1 MNRQVKLLLLGVV
14 AALSVGLGALTTLS
28 TKPVEAATSQDI
40 EDVYCPQGAGA
51 GYILNHK
58 RYAESFTAGHTGGL
72 TRGFVE
78 SYNVQN
84 KPATYNVEIWD
95 ADLFGIPTGTGPLA
109 STTVYNPH
117 EHYEFEYPI
126 FSSPARVVAGNN
138 YAVVVTVLEP
148 SINGVV
154 VSPGNICAGTF
165 SWSDTQTGAF
175 TAEDPQNHD
184 LNFAVFIDA
193 TAPTINNIRA
203 TSTNGAGE
211 VHRKSNFKII
221 FSEEMKPTT
230 IDTTTIKLYKLHSD
244 GSKTQIRNGTTVSCL
259 ADGTAGTQCK
269 AAVLNPYG
277 SSATKLAAESRY
289 QVVVTR
295 GAQDKAGNR
304 LSKSFSKTFTTATT

>member
-1 MNRQVKLLLLGVV
+1 MSWQVKLLLLGVV
-14 AALSVGLGALTTLS
+14 AALSVGMFASTTLD

-40 EDVYCPQGAGA
+40 YDAHCDQGTGV
-51 GYILNHK
+51 GYILYHK

-84 KPATYNVEIWD
+84 KPATYIVEIWN
-95 ADLFGIPTGTGPLA
+95 ADLFGIPTGPAPLA
-109 STTVYNPH
+109 STIVYNPH

-126 FSSPARVVAGNN
+126 FSSPARVIAGNN
-138 YAVVVTVLEP
+138 YAMVVTVLEP

-165 SWSDTQTGAF
+165 SWSDTATGAF

-193 TAPTINNIRA
+193 TAPTVNNIRA
-203 TSTNGAGE
+203 TSTNDTGE

-221 FSEEMKPTT
+221 FSEDMKPTT

-244 GSKTQIRNGTTVSCL
+244 GSKTQVRNGTTVSCV
-259 ADGTAGTQCK
+259 ADSTAGTQCK
-269 AAVLNPYG
+269 TALLNPYG
-277 SSATKLAAESRY
+277 SSAMRLAANSRY
-289 QVVVTR
+289 RVVVTR
-295 GAQDKAGNR
+295 GAQDVAGNA
-304 LSKSFSKTFTTATT
+304 LKKSFSKTFKTGST